1 MAFLKLLL
9 FMQKL
14 LLVFFILNVFT
25 VSGQKVEGTVK
36 DADGNPLP
44 FGSVLV
50 KGTPMGVTANNQGEY
65 SISLTPG
72 KYTLVCYYVGY
83 TSQEKTVSLTNADQK
98 VNFVLTVQKLTLKEV
113 IIKGNGED
121 PAYEIIRQAIKKRS
135 FYENQL
141 KAFEAQVY
149 IKGLIRLKSL
159 PNKIFGQKIPE
170 EDRTDMG
177 IDSSGKGIIYLSES
191 VEKISAE
198 EPDKFKLEVI
208 SSRVSGS
215 NGFGFDFPVFI
226 DFYKNNVN
234 VFASQLN
241 PRGFISPIA
250 DAALS
255 YYKYK
260 FLGSFF
266 EDGNE
271 VNVIT
276 VTPKRDYEPLFSGII
291 NITENDW
298 RIYSCNLSL
307 TQKSQLQILDTLQ
320 ISQLFVPVEK
330 DIWRIKNQ
338 VLHFNFDQL
347 GLKAAGNF
355 VNVYSKYNLHPNFSK
370 DYFNRVVIKY
380 DSAVNKKPH
389 SYWDSIRPVPLEP
402 EEIKDYKTKDSA
414 FEARKDSIE
423 KNIDSLR
430 KKQGTVTLWQLLWS
444 GVNRTHFSY
453 KEDYQIKFDPLL
465 KTVQYNTVEGLAI
478 NPSLVISEYV
488 KKLQTEIS
496 FIADARYGFNNHHL
510 NPWAGLKFASKED
523 FDPDKKMKNQSFFV
537 AGGKRVSHFFKESN
551 TTGLG
556 NSIGTLLYGRNDM
569 KIYENYFAKSGF
581 QKKWESGISF
591 LIEGEYEDRLPL
603 NNTTDFVLNDK
614 WKSRLTPNYPVEIM
628 SSQFTRHQ
636 AVLLR
641 ASVSATPGQRYIEFP
656 KYKMAVGSKYPTFT
670 FDYTKGIKNIFGSDV
685 DYDKWALNIADN
697 ANLKL
702 AGSIKYSVTFGG
714 FLNTKSVYPQ
724 DYKHFY
730 ASFSHIAGEY
740 VRSLQIASDYEFSN
754 DAPFYTEFLF
764 EHHSNG
770 LFTNKIPLLKKLNW
784 NLVEGTNALYIN
796 PNTRYAEI
804 FVGLENIFKIFRVDF
819 VTGFQNGFKPVYT
832 YRVGFGGLLGG
843 PFNAQRFKR
852 TEKIIDVW

>member
-1 MAFLKLLL
+1 
-9 FMQKL
+9 MQKL
-14 LLVFFILNVFT
+14 LLVCFILNVFT
-25 VSGQKVEGTVK
+25 LSAQKIEGTVK
-36 DADGNPLP
+36 DTEGHILP
-44 FGSVLV
+44 FASILV
-50 KGTPMGVTANNQGEY
+50 KGTPMGVTANNQGEF
-65 SISLTPG
+65 SITLAPG
-72 KYTLVCYYVGY
+72 NYTLECRYVGY
-83 TSQEKTVSLTNADQK
+83 STEEKQIVLKDETKK
-98 VNFVLTVQKLTLKEV
+98 VNFVLSVQRLSLKEV
-113 IIKGNGED
+113 IIKGKGED
-121 PAYEIIRQAIKKRS
+121 PAYEIIRQAIKKRP
-135 FYENQL
+135 FYENQV
-141 KAFEAQVY
+141 KAFEAQIY
-149 IKGLIRLKSL
+149 IKGLIKLKSL

-177 IDSSGKGIIYLSES
+177 FDSSGKGIIYLSES
-191 VEKISAE
+191 VTKVSAQQ
-198 EPDKFKLEVI
+198 PDKFKLEVI

-226 DFYKNNVN
+226 DFYKNNVS

-250 DAALS
+250 DGALN

-276 VTPKRDYEPLFSGII
+276 VTPKRNYEPLFSGII

-320 ISQLFVPVEK
+320 ISQLFVPVAN
-330 DIWRIKNQ
+330 DVWRIKNQ

-347 GLKAAGNF
+347 GLKAEGNF
-355 VNVYSKYNLHPNFSK
+355 VNVYSKYDLNPNFPK
-370 DYFNRVVIKY
+370 DYFNKVVIKY
-380 DSAVNKKPH
+380 DTAVNKKPH

-414 FEARKDSIE
+414 FALQKDSVV

-430 KKQGTVTLWQLLWS
+430 KKQGPVKVWQILWS
-444 GVNRTHFSY
+444 GVNRTHFGY
-453 KEDYQIKFDPLL
+453 KNTYQVQFAPLL
-465 KTVQYNTVEGLAI
+465 QTLQYNTVEGLAI
-478 NPSLVISEYV
+478 NPSLVISKYS
-488 KKLQTEIS
+488 KKLKTEIS

-510 NPWAGLKFASKED
+510 NPWAGFKFSSKED
-523 FDPDKKMKNQSFFV
+523 FDPDKKMKNQSFFI
-537 AGGKRVSHFFKESN
+537 AGGKRVSQFFKESN
-551 TTGLG
+551 ITGLG

-569 KIYENYFAKSGF
+569 KIYENYFAKTGF

-614 WKSRLTPNYPVEIM
+614 WQSRLTPNYPVEIM

-636 AVLLR
+636 AVLLHG
-641 ASVSATPGQRYIEFP
+641 SVSATPGQRYIEFP
-656 KYKMAVGSKYPTFT
+656 KYKMAIGSKYPTFT
-670 FDYTKGIKNIFGSDV
+670 LDYTKGIKNIFGSDV
-685 DYDKWALNIADN
+685 DYDKWALDIADN

-702 AGSIKYSVTFGG
+702 AGSIKYSLTFGG
-714 FLNTKSVYPQ
+714 FLNSKSVFAQ
-724 DYKHFY
+724 DYKHYY

-740 VRSLQIASDYEFSN
+740 VKSLQIASDYGFSN
-754 DAPFYTEFLF
+754 ISPFYTEFLF

-770 LFTNKIPLLKKLNW
+770 LITNKIPLLKKLNW

-796 PNTRYAEI
+796 PNTKYAEV
-804 FVGLENIFKIFRVDF
+804 FVGLENIFKIFRIDF

-832 YRVGFGGLLGG
+832 YRIGFGGLLGA